1 MLFGRYDV
9 SVIILVNFSTIH
21 NGQIYVDLSV
31 PHLLDIRTFVVRSS
45 SRDRQITACCSEKS
59 ARTTPTTDGASEEYV
74 HLALHIC
81 SISYEVQN
89 SIRSSS
95 LGLYLTSMSQTP
107 PPRPPLN
114 IPSGSSQITP
124 DPEPLKP
131 DETLSGDKFR
141 DFKAAVSVR
150 KLLAPNILRETLDS

>member
-1 MLFGRYDV
+1 MLFGRYAVYYIGELLYDPQRTD
-9 SVIILVNFSTIH
+9 IMLN
-21 NGQIYVDLSV
+21 LSV
-31 PHLLDIRTFVVRSS
+31 PQLLDIRTFVVRRS

-59 ARTTPTTDGASEEYV
+59 ARTAPTTDGASEEYV

-89 SIRSSS
+89 SIRPSS
-95 LGLYLTSMSQTP
+95 LGLYLTTMSQSQ

-131 DETLSGDKFR
+131 DETLSGDKIR

-150 KLLAPNILRETLDS
+150 QLSAPTNLRETLDS

>member
-1 MLFGRYDV
+1 
-9 SVIILVNFSTIH
+9 
-21 NGQIYVDLSV
+21 
-31 PHLLDIRTFVVRSS
+31 
-45 SRDRQITACCSEKS
+45 
-59 ARTTPTTDGASEEYV
+59 
-74 HLALHIC
+74 
-81 SISYEVQN
+81 
-89 SIRSSS
+89 
-95 LGLYLTSMSQTP
+95 MSQTP

-150 KLLAPNILRETLDS
+150 QLLAPNILRETPDS